1 MGRKPT
7 KKKSSG
13 YKRITVNISNEVF
26 ERFQKSAQE
35 IGIPQHVF
43 NTMAFVLGGDSLLL
57 NLKVLSGSSPT
68 QVESLLVGGAKVLKD
83 SGVPVDE
90 MIEAAV
96 SDAKSSL
103 KPKDWPKEEKGGE

>member
-13 YKRITVNISNEVF
+13 YKRITVNISNKVF

-43 NTMAFVLGGDSLLL
+43 NTMAFVSGGNTLLQSMKVGLGLNPAQLQSL
-57 NLKVLSGSSPT
+57 
-68 QVESLLVGGAKVLKD
+68 QVDGAKLLKAA
-83 SGVPVDE
+83 GIPPDE
-90 MIEAAV
+90 IGEAAV
-96 SDAKSSL
+96 SDVKSSL
-103 KPKDWPKEEKGGE
+103 KPEDLPKEE